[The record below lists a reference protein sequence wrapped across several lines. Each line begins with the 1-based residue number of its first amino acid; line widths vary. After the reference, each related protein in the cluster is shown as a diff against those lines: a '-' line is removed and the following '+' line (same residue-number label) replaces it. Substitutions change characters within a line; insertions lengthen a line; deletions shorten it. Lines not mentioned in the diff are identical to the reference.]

1 MLEWLKTILGEKYT
15 PEIDA
20 KVTEEIGKGYA
31 AKAEVSAVQSELAAA
46 KASLKE
52 RDGQLEALKKET
64 GDTAALTQKI
74 TQLQEE
80 NLQKDKDHA
89 AQLRQLRLDNA
100 VSRALAEA
108 RAINPATVTPLLAG
122 FLEKAQIGEDGS
134 VAGLAEEIGK
144 LQKGENT
151 AFLFSQGGTA
161 PKLSG
166 ATPAGGGGGTPENP
180 KQAQYAAQLAE
191 AYKNN
196 DTLTAIHVKREAA
209 GQGIFMN

>member
-20 KVTEEIGKGYA
+20 KVTEEIGKGYTAKADLDA
-31 AKAEVSAVQSELAAA
+31 AKSELTAV

-64 GDTAALTQKI
+64 GDTAALTQRI
-74 TQLQEE
+74 TQLQAE

-100 VSRALAEA
+100 VSKALTEA
-108 RAINPATVTPLLAG
+108 KAINPATVTPLLAD

-134 VAGLAEEIGK
+134 VAGLAE
-144 LQKGENT
+144 QMAVSGE
-151 AFLFSQGGTA
+151 GVH
-161 PKLSG
+161 
-166 ATPAGGGGGTPENP
+166 E
-180 KQAQYAAQLAE
+180 
-191 AYKNN
+191 
-196 DTLTAIHVKREAA
+196 
-209 GQGIFMN
+209 

>member
-46 KASLKE
+46 KAS
-52 RDGQLEALKKET
+52 
-64 GDTAALTQKI
+64 AALTQRI
-74 TQLQEE
+74 TQLQAE

-100 VSRALAEA
+100 VSKALTEA
-108 RAINPATVTPLLAG
+108 KAINPATVTPLLAG

-134 VAGLAEEIGK
+134 VAGLAE
-144 LQKGENT
+144 QMAVSGE
-151 AFLFSQGGTA
+151 GVH
-161 PKLSG
+161 
-166 ATPAGGGGGTPENP
+166 E
-180 KQAQYAAQLAE
+180 
-191 AYKNN
+191 
-196 DTLTAIHVKREAA
+196 
-209 GQGIFMN
+209 